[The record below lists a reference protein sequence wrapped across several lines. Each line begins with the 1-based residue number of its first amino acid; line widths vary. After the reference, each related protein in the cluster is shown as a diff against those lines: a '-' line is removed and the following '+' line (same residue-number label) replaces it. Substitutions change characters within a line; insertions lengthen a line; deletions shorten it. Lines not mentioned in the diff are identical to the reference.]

1 MKRMMTILLLA
12 ALLLASCGNAQTGET
27 TADPAETA
35 AAQTETETESPLDKL
50 PAGDFGGV
58 DYHMLGDTN
67 SNWWIISL
75 YSEEMT
81 GEIINDTVY
90 ERNHYVEDL
99 YNVTIS
105 HTETKQAG
113 NDIKASVQSG
123 TDEYDV
129 VWERLNQL
137 ITPAQ
142 SGQLY
147 NLYDYDGF
155 AFDAPWWD
163 NDSVDA
169 LTINGKVFFA
179 CSDINVHT
187 MEGCSAMYFSK
198 TLADI
203 NGLES
208 PYTLVREG
216 KWTLDKMAEMIS
228 VVIGDTNG
236 NGARDQGD
244 SFGLVTG
251 IGQFL
256 SLINGAGDQL
266 VIRESTSDGD
276 TFTLH
281 LADENVIGITEKVC
295 AILNDKDRTVIVND
309 DAWGYDSFYQDESLF
324 YIMQLGSVIG
334 IRENMETNFG
344 ILPFP
349 MKDEAQG
356 YYTTSMEATAQAM
369 CIPISAQE
377 TDMIEMVT
385 EALAVYSDQ
394 YLIDAY
400 YDTTL
405 KGKIARD
412 EDTTEMLDILTGS
425 RTFDYASVYGAWN
438 VYNRFYPHVRK
449 SGGSELA
456 SFAASIQDSFDSS
469 VAKTIEEYRKLE
481 G

>member
-50 PAGDFGGV
+50 PAGDFGGA
-58 DYHMLGDTN
+58 DYHMLGDVN

-179 CSDINVHT
+179 CNDINVHT

-208 PYTLVREG
+208 PYT
-216 KWTLDKMAEMIS
+216 
-228 VVIGDTNG
+228 
-236 NGARDQGD
+236 
-244 SFGLVTG
+244 
-251 IGQFL
+251 
-256 SLINGAGDQL
+256 
-266 VIRESTSDGD
+266 
-276 TFTLH
+276 
-281 LADENVIGITEKVC
+281 
-295 AILNDKDRTVIVND
+295 
-309 DAWGYDSFYQDESLF
+309 
-324 YIMQLGSVIG
+324 
-334 IRENMETNFG
+334 
-344 ILPFP
+344 
-349 MKDEAQG
+349 
-356 YYTTSMEATAQAM
+356 
-369 CIPISAQE
+369 
-377 TDMIEMVT
+377 
-385 EALAVYSDQ
+385 
-394 YLIDAY
+394 
-400 YDTTL
+400 
-405 KGKIARD
+405 
-412 EDTTEMLDILTGS
+412 
-425 RTFDYASVYGAWN
+425 
-438 VYNRFYPHVRK
+438 
-449 SGGSELA
+449 
-456 SFAASIQDSFDSS
+456 
-469 VAKTIEEYRKLE
+469 
-481 G
+481 